1 MSSEVLISVPAEV
14 AAQIFAQASDTGRT
28 VGDTLRNLM
37 DAVQQQSSPVMSEWP
52 DENVTAAADLKLP
65 ARDQERISD
74 LLYKQQAGR
83 TSLEDQ
89 AELRNL
95 MTCYQALQLYQARAL
110 AEAIRHG
117 LRPVPLISS

>member
-1 MSSEVLISVPAEV
+1 
-14 AAQIFAQASDTGRT
+14 
-28 VGDTLRNLM
+28 M